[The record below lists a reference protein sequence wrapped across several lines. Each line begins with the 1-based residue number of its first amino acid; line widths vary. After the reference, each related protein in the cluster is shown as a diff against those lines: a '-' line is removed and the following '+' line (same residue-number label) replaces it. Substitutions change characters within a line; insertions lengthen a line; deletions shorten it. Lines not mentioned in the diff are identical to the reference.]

1 MKIRGFFYLL
11 LVLTSSPL
19 SAQELTNAQKA
30 NASLWIYNLPN
41 LVSGFSTISVSGD
54 TQTFLDFEGPDG
66 NTIINGTIR
75 TSHTEEQSQF
85 EFDLTF
91 SNNPEG
97 ILTISGLL
105 TINNSHESADQWFST
120 VLVNGI
126 EFRSQDLRSYIVRKV
141 GK

>member
-105 TINNSHESADQWFST
+105 TINNFSR
-120 VLVNGI
+120 I
-126 EFRSQDLRSYIVRKV
+126 R
-141 GK
+141 